1 MWARRHWMLTSENF
15 ISEEVVGRGGG
26 SVLVLFPTLL
36 IKFYKMIIFD
46 FLTNLQNYLRL

>member
-1 MWARRHWMLTSENF
+1 MEARRHWRLNSENF

-36 IKFYKMIIFD
+36 IKFYKMIILD
-46 FLTNLQNYLRL
+46 FLTNLQNHIRL